1 MLDNERGRGSPHPGL
16 TEQQV
21 TPAPTRTTTTGSIP
35 DGADP
40 RRVGEL
46 LSDWLAIRMAE
57 VDALVDEGEAKVAAI
72 PDQRHLWL
80 LLGETLVR
88 LHCVELELAELKRG
102 RR

>member
-1 MLDNERGRGSPHPGL
+1 MPDNGEGRAPRQRPG
-16 TEQQV
+16 
-21 TPAPTRTTTTGSIP
+21 PAATTTTTYGPAMLP
-35 DGADP
+35 DADDP
-40 RRVGEL
+40 RRIGEL

-57 VDALVDEGEAKVAAI
+57 VDALVDEGESRVAAI